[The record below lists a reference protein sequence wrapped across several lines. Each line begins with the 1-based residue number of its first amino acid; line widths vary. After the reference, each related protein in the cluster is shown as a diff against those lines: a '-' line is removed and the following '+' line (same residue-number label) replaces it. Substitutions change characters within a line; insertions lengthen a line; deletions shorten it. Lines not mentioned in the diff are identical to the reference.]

1 MNRKDMEWCSHVG
14 RAYCLETY
22 KSLQSK
28 ENLLDTALEYGDGD
42 AILGSKANISYTG
55 LKLSW
60 R

>member
-1 MNRKDMEWCSHVG
+1 MISYVG

-55 LKLSW
+55 LKLS
-60 R
+60 